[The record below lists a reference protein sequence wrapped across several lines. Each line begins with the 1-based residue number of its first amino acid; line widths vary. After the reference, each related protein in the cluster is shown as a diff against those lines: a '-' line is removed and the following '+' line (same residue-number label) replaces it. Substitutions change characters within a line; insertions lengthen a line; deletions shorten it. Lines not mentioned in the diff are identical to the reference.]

1 MRNDI
6 TDRHRT
12 KSERPHD
19 RAPADVSASSSHRRP
34 QRTTHGWEARL
45 AEHTFDRAAGKRP
58 REEREPYRQPKRPM
72 HDLEWTAADLHQAEH
87 QLDPA
92 AKEQLQE
99 QREQY
104 RKWLSAPSRVPQ
116 NHNARLC
123 VSVAKKNALARHI
136 SCGLALP
143 FLDENVNAQTNAQW
157 LDKYLLM
164 IANARRATGAG
175 VTHSELD
182 RCTEVAA
189 QYLCKTKWFDG
200 ASLTQLA
207 HVGNKLSKH
216 PNQQACM
223 DAIAW
228 IAGQLNQADDLSGLD
243 GRHSVLLLNAFAKNF
258 NSGRCER
265 AVARLARHLQRNH
278 PARSSL
284 DAQNIGLA
292 LNAFSKWPD
301 NPDCQSMAYLLA
313 DMLAS
318 KSRLRHAMDGQ
329 SVANALNALSKWPDT
344 PHCADAA
351 NALALRLTND
361 RNLRYVLKPQEFG
374 NTLNALSKWP
384 DTPDCTAAVKAL
396 ASRLAD
402 ERGLRNALDPQGV
415 A

>member
-1 MRNDI
+1 
-6 TDRHRT
+6 
-12 KSERPHD
+12 
-19 RAPADVSASSSHRRP
+19 
-34 QRTTHGWEARL
+34 
-45 AEHTFDRAAGKRP
+45 
-58 REEREPYRQPKRPM
+58 
-72 HDLEWTAADLHQAEH
+72 
-87 QLDPA
+87 
-92 AKEQLQE
+92 
-99 QREQY
+99 
-104 RKWLSAPSRVPQ
+104 
-116 NHNARLC
+116 
-123 VSVAKKNALARHI
+123 
-136 SCGLALP
+136 CGLALP

-164 IANARRATGAG
+164 IASARRATGAG

-329 SVANALNALSKWPDT
+329 SVANAL
-344 PHCADAA
+344 
-351 NALALRLTND
+351 
-361 RNLRYVLKPQEFG
+361 
-374 NTLNALSKWP
+374 
-384 DTPDCTAAVKAL
+384 
-396 ASRLAD
+396 
-402 ERGLRNALDPQGV
+402 
-415 A
+415 

>member
-1 MRNDI
+1 MAGMRIPNVNLNALSINRSFSEEDQLKRTGDQPEASTGTSCNERQPAKRRRVEQDEPGAGGRARDRDARQQPAIHAHLRNDI
-6 TDRHRT
+6 TDRHPT

-72 HDLEWTAADLHQAEH
+72 HDLEWTAADLHRAEH

-104 RKWLSAPSRVPQ
+104 RKWLSAPSREAQ

-123 VSVAKKNALARHI
+123 VSVAKKNALACHI
-136 SCGLALP
+136 GCGLALP

-175 VTHSELD
+175 VTHSELN

-228 IAGQLNQADDLSGLD
+228 IAGQLNQADGLSGLD
-243 GRHSVLLLNAFAKNF
+243 GLHSVLLLNAFAKNF

-278 PARSSL
+278 STRSSL
-284 DAQNIGLA
+284 DPQNIGLA

-301 NPDCQSMAYLLA
+301 NPDCQSTASLLA

-318 KSRLRHAMDGQ
+318 NRRLRHAMDRQ
-329 SVANALNALSKWPDT
+329 SVANALNAL
-344 PHCADAA
+344 
-351 NALALRLTND
+351 
-361 RNLRYVLKPQEFG
+361 
-374 NTLNALSKWP
+374 
-384 DTPDCTAAVKAL
+384 
-396 ASRLAD
+396 
-402 ERGLRNALDPQGV
+402 
-415 A
+415 